1 MHDIYWKS
9 LTRGYAELAPWLHDA
24 GSLTRRIQNQCDHF
38 TVQTVH
44 SGLAKVAF
52 DEACLLNIAPH
63 RLAFSREVFLMA
75 DGQPVVFAHSTCALA
90 HLRGAWGAVRGLGNR
105 PLGELLFTHPLVLRH
120 PLHYKLLHG
129 AHPLLRKAGTQLN
142 ASPKSLWARRSLFY
156 LQDAPLLVTEVFL
169 PGIVNL
175 KKRECFSRD

>member
-9 LTRGYAELAPWLHDA
+9 LTPGCAELAPWLHDA
-24 GSLTRRIQNQCDHF
+24 GSLTRRIQTRCKHF
-38 TVQTVH
+38 AVQTVH
-44 SGLAKVAF
+44 SGLAKVAY
-52 DEACLLNIAPH
+52 DEASLLNIPCH
-63 RLAFSREVFLMA
+63 RLAFSREVFLIA

-129 AHPLLRKAGTQLN
+129 SHPLLRKAGAQLK

-156 LQDAPLLVTEVFL
+156 LQGAPLLVTEVFL
-169 PGIVNL
+169 PEIISL
-175 KKRECFSRD
+175 KK